1 HWVDATGA
9 PRAWVIGVGPHARNA
24 VSRLPVGTAG
34 SIWVLGGFCG
44 ALDPALISGDVLV
57 VQGERLLEKLT
68 GYNAPPDYLKQ
79 TFLTVGNLVSTV
91 EAKERLWR
99 ETQRDIVDME
109 TAIVVQ
115 ESKARGVP
123 LIAVRVVSDAAD
135 QPIPLAPQSGVDC
148 ESGRAN
154 PAAFFTNALR

>member
-1 HWVDATGA
+1 MNLRLIGLARRTGIEAMADTVFLFPTEFEGALLASRRRWQRRVKPCIHWVDATGA

-68 GYNAPPDYLKQ
+68 
-79 TFLTVGNLVSTV
+79 
-91 EAKERLWR
+91 
-99 ETQRDIVDME
+99 
-109 TAIVVQ
+109 
-115 ESKARGVP
+115 
-123 LIAVRVVSDAAD
+123 
-135 QPIPLAPQSGVDC
+135 
-148 ESGRAN
+148 
-154 PAAFFTNALR
+154 